1 MNQSRKI
8 LGNAFL
14 ATAMLGALFL
24 LTELIFQSLG
34 KSICPTEGC
43 RVVSQNARFGDIS
56 ILLLGLSTFSLLA
69 FLSYSALNRSRT
81 DYEKY
86 INLILVASLAAE
98 GFFVGYL
105 AFRIHMACIICLT
118 TFGFFLILC
127 ILRLFS
133 GEKEVA
139 AGFLSFAGV
148 FALFYLILP
157 AGGSIRMPAA
167 ELVLFYSQDCKYC
180 TEVREKIEAHK
191 LPVTHLLV
199 NEYSGLLKN
208 IGIEHVPTLFV
219 NKKNHKQLLTG
230 RDAIDQYLF
239 PVLREQTQQNSQP
252 GYAPT
257 AKNIFPPPVVSPPAG
272 SNIAIIPKGSPAPF
286 IIQSLDGGVCA
297 EDKKEDQKC
306 E

>member
-1 MNQSRKI
+1 
-8 LGNAFL
+8 
-14 ATAMLGALFL
+14 
-24 LTELIFQSLG
+24 
-34 KSICPTEGC
+34 
-43 RVVSQNARFGDIS
+43 
-56 ILLLGLSTFSLLA
+56 
-69 FLSYSALNRSRT
+69 
-81 DYEKY
+81 
-86 INLILVASLAAE
+86 
-98 GFFVGYL
+98 
-105 AFRIHMACIICLT
+105 
-118 TFGFFLILC
+118 
-127 ILRLFS
+127 
-133 GEKEVA
+133 
-139 AGFLSFAGV
+139 
-148 FALFYLILP
+148 
-157 AGGSIRMPAA
+157 
-167 ELVLFYSQDCKYC
+167 
-180 TEVREKIEAHK
+180 
-191 LPVTHLLV
+191 
-199 NEYSGLLKN
+199 LKN